1 MEAYITTIDKITNS
15 TEAFDIMKMNDGA
28 CVKTFLTSNR
38 SYRYYLL
45 TNGVFT
51 TEQKEVYLQIE
62 MSKSV
67 WISEVATMITSVTFG
82 CGTLRG

>member
-1 MEAYITTIDKITNS
+1 MEAYITTIDKIINS

-51 TEQKEVYLQIE
+51 TEQKEVYLQI
-62 MSKSV
+62 V
-67 WISEVATMITSVTFG
+67 TMFAGENTKQPIGDSP
-82 CGTLRG
+82 